1 MEAPNFDYINELG
14 AGDKVFINKLIAVIK
29 EELPQEIELYN
40 KNFNSSAFIK
50 AAESVHKLKHK
61 LGIMGMVDGY
71 NTAIAYEE
79 ELKMGGSSL
88 KSEFDILLEACNRF
102 INEL

>member
-1 MEAPNFDYINELG
+1 
-14 AGDKVFINKLIAVIK
+14 
-29 EELPQEIELYN
+29 
-40 KNFNSSAFIK
+40 
-50 AAESVHKLKHK
+50 
-61 LGIMGMVDGY
+61 MVDGY

-88 KSEFDILLEACNRF
+88 KTEFDILLEACNRF